1 MITCN
6 LIMSLSFGEE
16 DLLTF
21 LSANLYIKE
30 SIKWGSVLWL
40 GDKKQ
45 LERLIFSENG
55 INVYENYVLNFILWK
70 MLNWN

>member
-55 INVYENYVLNFILWK
+55 INVYENYVLNFIL
-70 MLNWN
+70 

>member
-1 MITCN
+1 
-6 LIMSLSFGEE
+6 MSLSFGEE

-55 INVYENYVLNFILWK
+55 INVYENYVLNFIL
-70 MLNWN
+70 